1 MSLIF
6 ATLCI
11 FILTFLSL
19 HINILMHYLYCP
31 IFNIFPDPTLDLAP
45 NSASVSVP
53 NPIPI
58 PVPVPV
64 LLGPCGGVPS
74 RLHAKTIHA
83 MMRNLEEIRPGFD
96 VMHEFSG
103 KYSQVKSSQ
112 LKSSQV
118 NQTNHSTKLDRPCTI
133 THRIKKELSSQSVNP
148 HYVWTLVCFSLV

>member
-31 IFNIFPDPTLDLAP
+31 IFNIFPDPIFDPVP
-45 NSASVSVP
+45 NSASVSVPNPVPIP

-103 KYSQVKSSQ
+103 KYSQ
-112 LKSSQV
+112 LKSIQV
-118 NQTNHSTKLDRPCTI
+118 NQTNHST
-133 THRIKKELSSQSVNP
+133 N
-148 HYVWTLVCFSLV
+148 